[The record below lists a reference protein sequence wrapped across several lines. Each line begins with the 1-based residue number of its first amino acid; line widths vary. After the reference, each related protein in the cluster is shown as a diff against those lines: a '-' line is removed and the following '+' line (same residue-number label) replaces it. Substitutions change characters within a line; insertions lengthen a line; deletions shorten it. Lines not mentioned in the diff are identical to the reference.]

1 MKLTDLVQYTP
12 VFTDENGVKCTGV
25 PTTVTVAEFME
36 LLDDVSFDIA
46 AADITD
52 ATATGVALVT
62 AADAAAVRTAA
73 GLGTIATEDQVANI
87 AAQVGDFA
95 DLTAVTT
102 AWNGLLAALKT
113 AGVMVAD

>member
-1 MKLTDLVQYTP
+1 MKLTDLVQFTP
-12 VFTDENGVKCTGV
+12 VFTDENNVTCTGV
-25 PTTVTVAEFME
+25 PTTVTVAEFVE
-36 LLDDVSFDIA
+36 LIEGVTVTVA

-52 ATATGVALVT
+52 ATATGISLMK

-87 AAQVGDFA
+87 AAQGGDFA
-95 DLTAVTT
+95 NLTAVTT